1 MKAAVLAP
9 AGPLNTL
16 LRSRAAAEVREI
28 ARVKKTLTRRVA
40 LVPFQAEEPVGA
52 PRLMELTKGGPTSAG
67 SGPVSGGHRALAR
80 LIGVSVPPA
89 DLDWHARHR
98 AETEIVFD
106 RLYAR

>member
-1 MKAAVLAP
+1 MAGVSDSRSCVDAAASSSPGSMKAAVLAP

-67 SGPVSGGHRALAR
+67 SGPVSGGHRALA
-80 LIGVSVPPA
+80 S
-89 DLDWHARHR
+89 
-98 AETEIVFD
+98 
-106 RLYAR
+106 